1 MTQENSGLREKH
13 KESTR
18 RELSKLGLVIFLK
31 QGFTHTTIEQIV
43 EPLSIARRT
52 FFRYFKT
59 KENLVF
65 AGHEEKN
72 VQLADELRG
81 RPAEESP
88 LNTVCETLGT
98 VLKLYD
104 AKPDMAFAQVR
115 LLKEDPSLLAKECE
129 KRIKREV
136 ALATV
141 LAERCSER
149 GLSLLEARII
159 VGAAT
164 SSWTAA
170 LDEWYAGGGQANM
183 CPIMAKAFSLVHEL

>member
-1 MTQENSGLREKH
+1 MTQKNPGLRERH

-18 RELSKLGLVIFLK
+18 RELSNLGLALFLK

-43 EPLSIARRT
+43 DPLGIARRT

-59 KENLVF
+59 KEDLVF
-65 AGHEEKN
+65 AWHEEKT

-81 RPAEESP
+81 RPAEERP
-88 LNTVCETLGT
+88 LDAVCETLGT

-104 AKPDMAFAQVR
+104 ANPDMAFALVR
-115 LLKEDPSLLAKECE
+115 LLKEAPPLLAKECE
-129 KRIKREV
+129 KRMEREV
-136 ALATV
+136 V
-141 LAERCSER
+141 LAAVLVERYGER

-164 SSWTAA
+164 SAWTAA
-170 LDEWYAGGGQANM
+170 LDEWYADGGQANLR
-183 CPIMAKAFSLVHEL
+183 PIMARAFSLVREL